1 MTARLFR
8 LLPAIAM
15 TTGVFL
21 MGLAAFGAG
30 DYAFSP
36 PVGWTKL
43 TSGTNMKWVD
53 PTGKEYVVLH
63 PTSFNGDLSS
73 FVSAMLKKEKTQY
86 PTEHVWTNKN
96 YLVCGRHTGRYVIWT
111 ASGGGHTTIWEQ
123 MLALWGQDGYAVTYT
138 RPENHKPNTAAR
150 ASLLSICGVGESV
163 QPVGGVPVGPQ
174 NNTPAAGSGQGG
186 EPTIE
191 QPTPGPTGTIYHPYM
206 PVIPGGG

>member
-15 TTGVFL
+15 TTGVLL

-43 TSGTNMKWVD
+43 ASGTNVKWAD
-53 PTGKEYVVLH
+53 QTGKEYVVLH

-96 YLVCGRHTGRYVIWT
+96 YFMCGQHTGRYVIWT

-123 MLALWGQDGYAVTYT
+123 MLALWGQDGYAVSYT
-138 RPENHKPNTAAR
+138 RPESHKPNAAAR
-150 ASLLSICGVGESV
+150 ASLLSICGVGEAA
-163 QPVGGVPVGPQ
+163 QPVGGVPVNAQ
-174 NNTPAAGSGQGG
+174 NNAPAAGSGQSGG
-186 EPTIE
+186 ATID
-191 QPTPGPTGTIYHPYM
+191 QPTPGPTGTISHPYV
-206 PVIPGGG
+206 PIIPGGG